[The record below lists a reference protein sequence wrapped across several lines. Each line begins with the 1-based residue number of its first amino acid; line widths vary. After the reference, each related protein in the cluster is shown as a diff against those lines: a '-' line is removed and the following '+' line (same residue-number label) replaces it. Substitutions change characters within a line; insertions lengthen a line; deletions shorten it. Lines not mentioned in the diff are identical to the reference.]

1 MNRFYKK
8 FLSFLTAS
16 SFIFSG
22 TEDGSSA
29 THVVTVGS
37 NLVAGYL
44 NENVTYLRIYFT
56 PDEDFTQLSVFAEST
71 GSSSNIGGCT
81 ESQFNGTAL
90 TLSTFDG
97 SATSGT
103 VYAPGG
109 NISQAQHYVDVSMDN
124 LIARLSDSN
133 WDDAEGRRVYI
144 AVKLGTN
151 NDNWACPTTALSD
164 GDATNNGQSD
174 GTYRYH
180 IIDRTDPTFSSV
192 TDGGDQNLNGGS
204 STTGNIN
211 NYTNSNV
218 FKITTGSEAVSNIKV
233 TWTKDDGDGSSI
245 SDGFQRTKSSG
256 FFLFSLTS
264 ILDPATN
271 SSNFLFDN

>member
-1 MNRFYKK
+1 M
-8 FLSFLTAS
+8 
-16 SFIFSG
+16 
-22 TEDGSSA
+22 
-29 THVVTVGS
+29 
-37 NLVAGYL
+37 
-44 NENVTYLRIYFT
+44 
-56 PDEDFTQLSVFAEST
+56 SVFAEST

-90 TLSTFDG
+90 TLSNLMEVQH
-97 SATSGT
+97 GT
-103 VYAPGG
+103 V
-109 NISQAQHYVDVSMDN
+109 ICKEVIFHSQHYVDVSMDN

-192 TDGGDQNLNGGS
+192 TDGGDQNLNRAL
-204 STTGNIN
+204 
-211 NYTNSNV
+211 V
-218 FKITTGSEAVSNIKV
+218 
-233 TWTKDDGDGSSI
+233 
-245 SDGFQRTKSSG
+245 QQ
-256 FFLFSLTS
+256 
-264 ILDPATN
+264 AT
-271 SSNFLFDN
+271 